1 MNYTRNH
8 YNISYCLIPLN
19 VSFYN
24 LIQIT
29 ESVYVVMA
37 QPQVRTASKRIFNV
51 QQNVNITFYLNLVM

>member
-37 QPQVRTASKRIFNV
+37 QPQVRTASKRIFNR
-51 QQNVNITFYLNLVM
+51 M